1 MQNGDSPLQTLRLLF
16 LLKYSIY
23 GKIQQTSGYQDEI
36 RNDIGVIETRTMEGF
51 DHQPYLL
58 RCIGHL
64 GLLISG

>member
-1 MQNGDSPLQTLRLLF
+1 MV
-16 LLKYSIY
+16 YSGIYIYIHIIHIY

-36 RNDIGVIETRTMEGF
+36 RNDISVIETRTMEGF

-58 RCIGHL
+58 RCIGHP